1 MMNRTAA
8 PATTPPMTPALAALT
23 PPPELLLELDP
34 DDPPPS
40 VGAVGLIGEVGVE
53 VEGLGVGMSLVG
65 IGVGKAPV
73 GIGVGLGVGCF
84 VGLGV
89 GKPPVGFGDDVGT
102 HVSVVGI
109 WDGSWVS
116 TVPTEMPNKTKA
128 WRAPGSPTIRS
139 SMPSLL
145 TSNVPRATAAPA
157 CAPRLVPVR
166 AKPSLPSNMRTS
178 ILACAGTRL
187 AEPKTT

>member
-1 MMNRTAA
+1 MAMMNRTAA
-8 PATTPPMTPALAALT
+8 PATTPPMMPALAAST
-23 PPPELLLELDP
+23 PPPEPLLELDP
-34 DDPPPS
+34 VDPPPS

-89 GKPPVGFGDDVGT
+89 GKPPVGFGDDVGA

-116 TVPTEMPNKTKA
+116 TVPTEMKINRK
-128 WRAPGSPTIRS
+128 PGGR
-139 SMPSLL
+139 
-145 TSNVPRATAAPA
+145 
-157 CAPRLVPVR
+157 PVR
-166 AKPSLPSNMRTS
+166 QPSD
-178 ILACAGTRL
+178 
-187 AEPKTT
+187 

>member
-8 PATTPPMTPALAALT
+8 PATTPPMMPALAAST
-23 PPPELLLELDP
+23 PPPEPLLELDP
-34 DDPPPS
+34 VDPPPS

-53 VEGLGVGMSLVG
+53 VEGLGVG
-65 IGVGKAPV
+65 
-73 GIGVGLGVGCF
+73 CF

-89 GKPPVGFGDDVGT
+89 GKPPVGFGDDVGA

-128 WRAPGSPTIRS
+128 WWAPGSPTIRS

>member
-1 MMNRTAA
+1 MAKMNRTAA
-8 PATTPPMTPALAALT
+8 PATTPPMMPALAAST

-34 DDPPPS
+34 ESLLELDPVDPPPSVGPPS

-128 WRAPGSPTIRS
+128 WWAPGSPTIRS
-139 SMPSLL
+139 SMPSY
-145 TSNVPRATAAPA
+145 
-157 CAPRLVPVR
+157 
-166 AKPSLPSNMRTS
+166 
-178 ILACAGTRL
+178 
-187 AEPKTT
+187 

>member
-1 MMNRTAA
+1 MM
-8 PATTPPMTPALAALT
+8 PALAAST

-34 DDPPPS
+34 EPLLELDPVDPPPS

-53 VEGLGVGMSLVG
+53 VEGLGVGMSFVG
-65 IGVGKAPV
+65 I
-73 GIGVGLGVGCF
+73 
-84 VGLGV
+84 GV
-89 GKPPVGFGDDVGT
+89 GKPPVGFGDNVGA
-102 HVSVVGI
+102 HGSVVGI

-128 WRAPGSPTIRS
+128 WWAPGSPTIRS

>member
-1 MMNRTAA
+1 MIRRPPRSTLF
-8 PATTPPMTPALAALT
+8 PYTTLFRSQV
-23 PPPELLLELDP
+23 ERLLLFF
-34 DDPPPS
+34 
-40 VGAVGLIGEVGVE
+40 VC
-53 VEGLGVGMSLVG
+53 VGMSLVG

-89 GKPPVGFGDDVGT
+89 GKPPVGFGDDVGA

-128 WRAPGSPTIRS
+128 WWAPGSPTIRS

-187 AEPKTT
+187 AEPKTEVNYYQHT